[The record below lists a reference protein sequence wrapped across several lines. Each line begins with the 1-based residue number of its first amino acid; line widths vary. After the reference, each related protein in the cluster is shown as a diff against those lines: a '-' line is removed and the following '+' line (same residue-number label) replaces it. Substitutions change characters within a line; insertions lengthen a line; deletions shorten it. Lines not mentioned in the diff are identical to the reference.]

1 MMDRRIPP
9 AMRVGL
15 ILGALV
21 FLSRL
26 VPVAAGAPQ
35 DPPANQQAPAFQDFT
50 QRVQEYVKLRKG
62 MQISLPRLK
71 KTKLRKEIVE
81 RQAALAQKIG
91 EARSDAKPGNI
102 FTPEISEE
110 FRQAI
115 LSKFQGA
122 NASNVRKTIRQGEP
136 QKDVRLSVN
145 AAYPDRLPRTTVPP
159 TLLLCLPQLPQEVA
173 YRIVGHS
180 FVLEDIEARIVIDFI
195 PGAIP

>member
-1 MMDRRIPP
+1 
-9 AMRVGL
+9 
-15 ILGALV
+15 
-21 FLSRL
+21 
-26 VPVAAGAPQ
+26 VAAGAPQ
-35 DPPANQQAPAFQDFT
+35 DSPAKQPSPAFQDFT

-62 MQISLPRLK
+62 IQSSLPRLK

-81 RQAALAQKIG
+81 RQAALAQKIR
-91 EARSDAKPGNI
+91 EARSNAKPGDI

>member
-1 MMDRRIPP
+1 MMDGRIRL

-62 MQISLPRLK
+62 IQISLPRLK

-81 RQAALAQKIG
+81 RQAALAQKIR
-91 EARSDAKPGNI
+91 EARSNAKPGDI